1 MVQEEAFMNHRT
13 DILDLRTALEV
24 LKEIPGQFIETNV
37 EVDPEAELAGVYRH
51 VGAGGTVMRPTQV
64 NGPAMMFHH
73 VKGHPDASVLIG
85 LLASRERVG
94 TLLGCRKEELGKLLC
109 ECAKNPI
116 QPVVTEEDAPCQ
128 ERIYRAEDPD
138 FDLFRLIPAPT
149 NTPVD
154 AGPYIT
160 IGMCY
165 ATHPDTGLSDVTI
178 HRMCIQSKNE
188 LSIFL
193 QPGSRHIGAMAERA
207 TELNQPLPISISI
220 GVDPAI
226 EIGSCFEPPTTPLGY
241 NELSI
246 AGAIRQQ
253 PVKLHK
259 CVSINENAIA
269 NAEYVIEGEILP
281 GVKVVEDQ
289 NSHTG
294 FAMPEFPG
302 YNGRASDECWLI
314 RVKAVTT
321 RNHPIMQTVIGPSE
335 EHVNLAG
342 IPTEAS
348 IYNMI
353 EKALPGKV
361 TNVYAHPSGGGKY
374 MAVLQCR
381 KTVHTDEGKQRQ
393 AALLA
398 FSAFPELKHVIL
410 VDEDVDIFDSRD
422 VLWAMNTR
430 FQGDRDIIMIPG
442 VRCHPL
448 DPSAGPEYDPSIL
461 DRGISCKTIFDCTVP
476 FHLKDRFKRA
486 EFMEVDPEKWLHG

>member
-1 MVQEEAFMNHRT
+1 MNHRT

-24 LKEIPGQFIETNV
+24 LRKMPGQLIETHTAVN
-37 EVDPEAELAGVYRH
+37 PEAELSGVYRY
-51 VGAGGTVMRPTQV
+51 VGAGGTVMRPTKV
-64 NGPAMMFHH
+64 NGPAMLFHN
-73 VKGHPDASVLIG
+73 VTGHPDAKVLIG

-94 TLLGCRKEELGKLLC
+94 TLLGCKKEDLGKLLC
-109 ECAKNPI
+109 ECAQNPI
-116 QPVVTEEDAPCQ
+116 EPIVTEEAAPCQ
-128 ERIYRAEDPD
+128 EVIYRAEDPG
-138 FDLFRLIPAPT
+138 FDLFQLIPAPT
-149 NTPVD
+149 NTPLD
-154 AGPYIT
+154 AGLYIT
-160 IGMCY
+160 MGMCY
-165 ATHPDTGLSDVTI
+165 ATHPDTGRSDVTI
-178 HRMCIQSKNE
+178 HRMCIQSKDE

-193 QPGSRHIGAMAERA
+193 QPGSRHIGAMAERG
-207 TELNQPLPISISI
+207 TELGQPLPISISI

-241 NELSI
+241 NELAI

-253 PVKLHK
+253 PVRLCP
-259 CVSINENAIA
+259 CVSIRENAIA

-294 FAMPEFPG
+294 YAMPEFPG
-302 YNGRASDECWLI
+302 YNGRASKECWLI
-314 RVKAVTT
+314 KVKAVTT
-321 RNHPIMQTVIGPSE
+321 RKHPIMQTVIGPSE

-348 IYNMI
+348 IYQMV

-361 TNVYAHPSGGGKY
+361 TNVYAHAAGGGKY
-374 MAVLQCR
+374 MAVLQCQ
-381 KTVHTDEGKQRQ
+381 KTVPTDEGKQRQ

-410 VDEDVDIFDSRD
+410 VDEDVDIFDSND

-430 FQGDRDIIMIPG
+430 FQGDRDIITIPG

-448 DPSAGPEYDPSIL
+448 DPSSDPAYAPSIT

-476 FHLKDRFKRA
+476 FHLKERFQRA
-486 EFMEVDPEKWLHG
+486 QFLEVDPERWLKG